1 MIVESHK
8 HVLHDYWFYQNS
20 TLERELPF
28 RQPSHLIAKIA
39 TPNDKSIRV
48 WFCVLQYSHV
58 TRFGFANPYSNTN
71 GVRLISLRFGFP
83 TPVLFGLCSQPA
95 AGGLSSRW
103 KFSFRQLRSRP
114 REPERPVFCFLFSAI
129 TTQFAPV
136 AGLWISFRARS
147 SRSARAESSGTVC
160 ARGVALFCLESGTI
174 AASSL
179 LKQCSRA
186 VLFFIAL
193 SSLILFVL
201 WLDCCRNLFR
211 SSFWATRLKRSMFSS
226 FNYFQT
232 VVFWTRPQW
241 VRRNAY
247 ENMNWVLVW
256 FFVYSLAGVLTSI
269 DSCFCCG
276 S

>member
-1 MIVESHK
+1 MIN
-8 HVLHDYWFYQNS
+8 L
-20 TLERELPF
+20 LEFDFVCYSIHMLLDLALPT
-28 RQPSHLIAKIA
+28 HIA
-39 TPNDKSIRV
+39 TLMESDLSVSDLVFLRLCCSGSAHSQLPVDSAPAESFHSV
-48 WFCVLQYSHV
+48 SCVPGPV
-58 TRFGFANPYSNTN
+58 
-71 GVRLISLRFGFP
+71 SLSARSFVFFSLLSRP
-83 TPVLFGLCSQPA
+83 
-95 AGGLSSRW
+95 SSR
-103 KFSFRQLRSRP
+103 
-114 REPERPVFCFLFSAI
+114 
-129 TTQFAPV
+129 
-136 AGLWISFRARS
+136 LWISFRARS

-211 SSFWATRLKRSMFSS
+211 SYFWATRLKRSMFSS
-226 FNYFQT
+226 FNYSQT

-241 VRRNAY
+241 VWRNAY

-256 FFVYSLAGVLTSI
+256 FFIYSLTRVLTSI